1 MYIAEIAAARVRGVL
16 ASLRSLSF
24 TLGVLICLATG
35 VLCHWRWL
43 AFIGAIPPTLVL
55 ILMIPMP
62 QSPRWLLGKNRTDE
76 ALEVLLWLRGPEAN
90 IKEEC
95 SNIKDTLSN
104 NLIHHPS
111 RGSFFIGKE
120 KTASE
125 VEERGGGG
133 RGGALTRCDI
143 GRNFIKV
150 QLANELN

>member
-1 MYIAEIAAARVRGVL
+1 
-16 ASLRSLSF
+16 
-24 TLGVLICLATG
+24 
-35 VLCHWRWL
+35 
-43 AFIGAIPPTLVL
+43 
-55 ILMIPMP
+55 MP

-95 SNIKDTLSN
+95 SNIKDTLGN

-111 RGSFFIGKE
+111 RGSFFIGKK
-120 KTASE
+120 KTTSE
-125 VEERGGGG
+125 VEERGSGG
-133 RGGALTRCDI
+133 RGALTRCDI

>member
-95 SNIKDTLSN
+95 SNIKDTLGN

-111 RGSFFIGKE
+111 RGSEAKKRRRVKSRKE
-120 KTASE
+120 GE
-125 VEERGGGG
+125 GG
-133 RGGALTRCDI
+133 GGALTRCDI

-150 QLANELN
+150 HLANELN